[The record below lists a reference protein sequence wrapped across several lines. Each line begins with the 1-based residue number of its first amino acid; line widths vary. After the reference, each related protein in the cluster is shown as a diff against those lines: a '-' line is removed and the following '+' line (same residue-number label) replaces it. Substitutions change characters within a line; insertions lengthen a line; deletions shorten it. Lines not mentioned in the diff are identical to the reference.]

1 MFKAIIKK
9 LNGTREGLGSV
20 KRCKKKTFVK
30 FLSSVLLFT
39 LATQG
44 HYIWIFKKYP
54 AFILTVKEKSHK
66 EILRVHNKAQLGI
79 HNVYWPR
86 LQTFFILK
94 IYYRRNCT
102 QNLAS
107 S

>member
-44 HYIWIFKKYP
+44 HYIWI
-54 AFILTVKEKSHK
+54 
-66 EILRVHNKAQLGI
+66 
-79 HNVYWPR
+79 
-86 LQTFFILK
+86 
-94 IYYRRNCT
+94 
-102 QNLAS
+102 
-107 S
+107 